1 MHVVFLLTQSLESP
15 SGLGRYGP
23 IARQLARRGDQVTV
37 LALHPDFAQ
46 LTERRFLKDGVTV
59 WYVSQ
64 MHVHKVASRKRY
76 FHPGRLLWVTALATW
91 RLTVAALH
99 TPADLYHVGK
109 PHPMN
114 GIAGLIASR
123 LRRKPMLLDC
133 DDFEAGSNRFSG
145 GWQQRIVAVFEDN
158 LPRQADVVV
167 TVNTRFMESRLEG
180 LGVSPSRIVY
190 VPNGVERTRFGDT
203 SQIETTAAALRKALG
218 LTGHPVVLYA
228 GSLSL
233 ANHAVDLLLMAF
245 AELLR
250 DVPGAVLLLVGGG
263 EDLDLL
269 KRQARDA
276 GLYDRVRFVGR
287 VAPDE
292 VAAYYRLADVSVDP
306 VRDDPASRA
315 RSPLKLF
322 ESWAMDTPFVT
333 ADVGDRAALLGCPPA
348 GGLAV
353 DDSPESL
360 AEQLRIVL
368 QNDGVART
376 YRELGQ
382 KRAEDAYWD
391 RRVEA
396 FASAYLHALPIQRSD
411 KL

>member
-1 MHVVFLLTQSLESP
+1 MHVAFLLTQSLESP

-23 IARQLARRGDQVTV
+23 IARELALRGARVTV

-46 LTERRFLKDGVTV
+46 LTERRFVQDGVAV

-64 MHVHKVASRKRY
+64 MHVQKVASRKRY
-76 FHPGRLLWVTALATW
+76 FRPGRLLWVTALATW

-99 TPADLYHVGK
+99 TAADVYHVGK

-123 LRRKPMLLDC
+123 LRRKPMILDC

-145 GWQQRIVAVFEDN
+145 GWQQRIVAAFEDN
-158 LPRQADVVV
+158 LPRWADKV
-167 TVNTRFMESRLEG
+167 TVNTRFMQSRLEG
-180 LGVSPSRIVY
+180 LGVPPSRMVY
-190 VPNGVERTRFGDT
+190 VPNGVERSRFADTTR
-203 SQIETTAAALRKALG
+203 IETTAATLRERLG
-218 LTGHPVVLYA
+218 LAGRPVVLYA

-233 ANHAVDLLLMAF
+233 ANHAVDLLLLAF

-250 DVPGAVLLLVGGG
+250 DVPEAVLLLVGGG

-269 KRQARDA
+269 KGQAQEA
-276 GLYDRVRFVGR
+276 GLDDCVRFVGR
-287 VAPDE
+287 VAPEE
-292 VAAYYRLADVSVDP
+292 VAAYYRLADVSIDP
-306 VRDDPASRA
+306 VQDDPASRA

-333 ADVGDRAALLGCPPA
+333 ADVGDRSELLGCPPA

-353 DDSPESL
+353 GGRPESL

-368 QNDGVART
+368 QDNAVDRR
-376 YRELGQ
+376 YRELGR
-382 KRAEDAYWD
+382 KRVEEAYWD
-391 RRVEA
+391 KRVA
-396 FASAYLHALPIQRSD
+396 SFASAYLDVLPIQRSSE
-411 KL
+411 L